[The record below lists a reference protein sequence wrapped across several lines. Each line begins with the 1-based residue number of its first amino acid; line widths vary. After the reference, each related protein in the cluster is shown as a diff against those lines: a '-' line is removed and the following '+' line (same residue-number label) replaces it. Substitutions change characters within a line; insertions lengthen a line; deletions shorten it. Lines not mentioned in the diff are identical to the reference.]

1 MPKIAR
7 ALISVT
13 DKRGVTAL
21 ARGLAEL
28 GVEILSTGGTATL
41 LEEAGVRVVPVQD
54 YTGFP
59 EMLDGRVKTL
69 HPLIHGGLL
78 GRRDLETHRQAMAAH
93 GIRPIDLLAVNL
105 YQFERVTAA
114 GADLPEAIEHID
126 IGGPAM
132 IRSAAKNH
140 ADVTVLV
147 DPDDYDSVLVE
158 LRATG
163 AVSRETNL
171 RLARKA
177 YALTASY
184 DGAIADHLGSYAA
197 DGKRVRYGE
206 TLHLQFVKV
215 QDLRYGEN
223 PHQTA
228 AAYRE
233 RVLTEP
239 CVLGA
244 RQLQGKELSFNN
256 IVDAHAAYELVT
268 EFEETVAVVIK
279 HTNPCGVAT
288 SRTSLLDAF
297 TKAKACDPV
306 SIFGGIVGVNRT
318 VDADTARALVEVFLE
333 IVVAP
338 GFAPEALAVFA
349 GAPRARNVRLLDVPM
364 PAAGSRRGGVD
375 FERVTGGLLV
385 QDRDL
390 GCVRAAEATV
400 VTRRRP
406 TPEELT
412 ALDLAW
418 RVCKH
423 AKSNAIVF
431 ARADSV
437 VGVGAGQMSRVD
449 AARLAVMRAETH
461 GLPTRGA
468 VVASDAFF
476 PFRDALDVAAAA
488 GATAV
493 IQPGGSVRDSEVI
506 GAADEHG
513 MAMVLTGMRHFRH

>member
-1 MPKIAR
+1 MPKITR

-13 DKRGVTAL
+13 DKRGVAAL
-21 ARGLAEL
+21 ARGLADL

-41 LEEAGVRVVPVQD
+41 LEAAGIRVVPVKD

-69 HPLIHGGLL
+69 HPKIHGGLL
-78 GRRDLETHRQAMAAH
+78 GRRDLQTHRDAMTQH
-93 GIRPIDLLAVNL
+93 GIRPIDLVAVNL
-105 YQFERVTAA
+105 YQFEQVAGA
-114 GADLPEAIEHID
+114 GADLAEAVEHID

-147 DPDDYDSVLVE
+147 DPDDYERVLAE
-158 LRATG
+158 LRASG
-163 AVSRETNL
+163 EVSRETNF

-177 YALTASY
+177 YALTARY
-184 DGAIADHLGSYAA
+184 DGAIADHLGTYAA
-197 DGKRVRYGE
+197 DGTRIRYGE
-206 TLHLQFVKV
+206 TLHLQFVKA

-239 CVLGA
+239 CVIGA

-256 IVDAHAAYELVT
+256 IVDANAAFELVQ
-268 EFEETVAVVIK
+268 EFEETAAVVIK

-297 TKAKACDPV
+297 GKAKACDPV
-306 SIFGGIVGVNRT
+306 SIFGGIVGLNRT
-318 VDADTARALVEVFLE
+318 VDAATARALVEVFLE
-333 IVVAP
+333 VVVAP
-338 GFAPEALAVFA
+338 GFAPEALAVFDGSA
-349 GAPRARNVRLLDVPM
+349 RAKNTRLLEVPV
-364 PAAGSRRGGVD
+364 PAEYRRDGAD
-375 FERVTGGLLV
+375 LERVTGGLLV

-390 GCVRAAEATV
+390 GRVRAAEARV
-400 VTRRRP
+400 VTKRSP
-406 TPEELT
+406 TPDELV

-423 AKSNAIVF
+423 TKSNAIVF
-431 ARADSV
+431 ARADHV

-449 AARLAVMRAETH
+449 AARVAVMRAETH
-461 GLPTRGA
+461 GLATRGS

-476 PFRDALDVAAAA
+476 PFRDGLDVTAAA

-493 IQPGGSVRDSEVI
+493 IQPGGSVRDAELTE
-506 GAADEHG
+506 AADEHG
-513 MAMVLTGMRHFRH
+513 MAMLLTGMRHFKH